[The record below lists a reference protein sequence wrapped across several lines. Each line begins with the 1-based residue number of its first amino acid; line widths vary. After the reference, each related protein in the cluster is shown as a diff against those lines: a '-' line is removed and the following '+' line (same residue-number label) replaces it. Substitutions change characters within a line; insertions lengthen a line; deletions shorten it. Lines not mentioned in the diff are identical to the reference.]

1 MVVILIHAFYAMG
14 RARDVQYLG
23 VSIWHVGLSPD
34 KGLLS
39 DRFKCAEGRQLKFLK
54 RAGYYDIF
62 YPLSRHQ
69 SVRLVRWSFRP
80 SLATNRAPPS
90 QQGTRPLSPEPP
102 FSPLSYNA
110 RNLVSV
116 NKLGCFR

>member
-54 RAGYYDIF
+54 RAGNYDIF
-62 YPLSRHQ
+62 HPLAQ
-69 SVRLVRWSFRP
+69 QRP
-80 SLATNRAPPS
+80 WIK
-90 QQGTRPLSPEPP
+90 
-102 FSPLSYNA
+102 
-110 RNLVSV
+110 V
-116 NKLGCFR
+116 CDW